1 MKVRVTKKL
10 SQDTIQIPI
19 TTEFIKLQDFLKFA
33 NVCESGGMA
42 KTFIQNEQVQVNG
55 EVCTQ
60 RGKKLR
66 PGDTVSCM
74 GNTWAVAREDV

>member
-10 SQDTIQIPI
+10 SDAPIAIPI

-33 NVCESGGMA
+33 NACESGGMA

-55 EVCTQ
+55 ETCTQ

-66 PGDTVSCM
+66 PGDTVGFL
-74 GNTWAVAREDV
+74 GNVWAVSQEEA

>member
-10 SQDTIQIPI
+10 SGEPI
-19 TTEFIKLQDFLKFA
+19 VVPIHTEFIKLQDFMKFA

-42 KTFIQNEQVQVNG
+42 KTFIQNEQV
-55 EVCTQ
+55 CTQ

-66 PGDTVSCM
+66 PGDTVGFL
-74 GNTWAVAREDV
+74 GNVWAVSQEEA

>member
-10 SQDTIQIPI
+10 SDAPMGVPI

-33 NVCESGGMA
+33 NAVESGGMA
-42 KTFIQNEQVQVNG
+42 KNFIVNGEVQVNG

-60 RGKKLR
+60 RGRKLR
-66 PGDTVSCM
+66 PGDTVTFLS
-74 GNTWAVAREDV
+74 NTWRVAETDA

>member
-10 SQDTIQIPI
+10 SADVTEIPI

-55 EVCTQ
+55 ETCVQ

-66 PGDTVSCM
+66 PGDTVSFL
-74 GNTWAVAREDV
+74 GNTWKVTQEAL